1 MNITGKLAGFLF
13 HSIKGRIISGVL
25 LLHAVLMGLVVW
37 DTITRQQKFMTTNI
51 ANEGQA
57 LADTLSVNAPSWLL
71 SHDVNALAEL
81 VTSLKGIEHL
91 QLAMVLDMQGRVLA
105 ATDGGLFNMTLTDPP
120 STGLLDVLHGNPS
133 RRHHQLW
140 HDGAIDSV
148 SRVVSDGKTIGY
160 ARVILDAAPLQQEL
174 NAMTLRGLVYILIA
188 IVLGGVIA
196 WLLVR
201 KMTHRLS
208 LLSGAADRIASG
220 DLESTLPHETGRD
233 EVARLLD
240 DPQAYRRFARRT
252 NPFGDGRAPRR
263 IGDRLEKFL

>member
-37 DTITRQQKFMTTNI
+37 DMITRQQQFMTSHI
-51 ANEGQA
+51 ANQGQV
-57 LADTLSVNAPSWLL
+57 LADSLSVNAPSWLL
-71 SHDVNALAEL
+71 SHDVNALDEL

-91 QLAMVLDMQGRVLA
+91 QLAMVLDKQGRVLA
-105 ATDGGLFNMTLTDPP
+105 ATDAGLFNMTLTDPA
-120 STGLLDVLHGNPS
+120 STGLFDALHSNPS
-133 RRHHQLW
+133 RLHHQLW

-148 SRVVSDGKTIGY
+148 SRIVSDGKTIGY
-160 ARVILDAAPLQQEL
+160 GRVILDAAPIQREL
-174 NAMTLRGLVYILIA
+174 NAISLKGLAYTLVA

-220 DLESTLPHETGRD
+220 DLELSLPQYAGRD
-233 EVARLLD
+233 EVARLTHDFNLMTS
-240 DPQAYRRFARRT
+240 ALRRHRAER
-252 NPFGDGRAPRR
+252 DGAAAVVPV
-263 IGDRLEKFL
+263 